1 MRVATDQTHAVVVQS
16 NIDILYSSVPL
27 LPLDS
32 LVAGGESEKGG
43 WGEIGLLLGETSVQC
58 ESKVCSVRCVMCSV
72 SVMRWSVC
80 VCVCVSSPLNGVRET
95 FLHVSYHSSLIN
107 RVFKYNA

>member
-32 LVAGGESEKGG
+32 LVAGGESEGGG
-43 WGEIGLLLGETSVQC
+43 WGAIGLFIGGKQ
-58 ESKVCSVRCVMCSV
+58 VCSVKVKCV
-72 SVMRWSVC
+72 VC
-80 VCVCVSSPLNGVRET
+80 GV
-95 FLHVSYHSSLIN
+95 
-107 RVFKYNA
+107 